1 MLVKCIIVKS
11 MLCTIV
17 ILSFQVLRRKRK
29 AGAVVAQGVG
39 PPRNKVW
46 VENPGFG
53 GLPDRPGDPLCRP
66 QVTVTLGTLLMTLE
80 IPDRQRV
87 SPLLVETSNEMNF
100 DTAGPMW
107 MELHAFFENSCPSME
122 ISAIYG

>member
-46 VENPGFG
+46 VEKPGLWGLARSPRRPALQTPSHRNFGNSPNDSGNP
-53 GLPDRPGDPLCRP
+53 
-66 QVTVTLGTLLMTLE
+66 
-80 IPDRQRV
+80 
-87 SPLLVETSNEMNF
+87 
-100 DTAGPMW
+100 
-107 MELHAFFENSCPSME
+107 
-122 ISAIYG
+122 